1 MKKLNEKCTIE
12 FDKSNNIGVTQ
23 QDLGLIF
30 FSVGGGV
37 CLLYRDYIVTL
48 EKIEETRL

>member
-12 FDKSNNIGVTQ
+12 FDKSNNIEVTQ
-23 QDLGLIF
+23 QYLGLIF
-30 FSVGGGV
+30 FSVGGDV

-48 EKIEETRL
+48 EEIEETRL